1 VSQRCAFIVFFHREG
16 FFMKKNVEAQVKKEI
31 TMRLAPI
38 EKPRNLFVRIAYW
51 WSTREFGK
59 VIMPLKVIYAR
70 KPQMMFLAGMMS
82 RFEEKS
88 VSLEPALK
96 LLIKTFASALN
107 NCEFCRDIALA
118 QAVKKELGAD
128 KFTALG
134 DGAENRPDIFSEK
147 ELVVLKFVKEYADG
161 RKISD
166 ATFAGLRELFSETE
180 IVEITAIN
188 AIEQYYNACS
198 IPLGIGSDNLRKF
211 NENQNKIERTGKI
224 EKPSFLKN
232 FLKIQRG

>member
-1 VSQRCAFIVFFHREG
+1 
-16 FFMKKNVEAQVKKEI
+16 
-31 TMRLAPI
+31 MRLAPI

-70 KPQMMFLAGMMS
+70 KPQMMLLAQMFY

-107 NCEFCRDIALA
+107 GCEFCRDISLA
-118 QAVKKELGAD
+118 QAVKKELGLD
-128 KFTALG
+128 KFTALK
-134 DGAENRPDIFSEK
+134 DGAENRSDIFDEK
-147 ELVVLKFVKEYADG
+147 ERAVLKFVKEYSDG
-161 RKISD
+161 KKIS
-166 ATFAGLRELFSETE
+166 AETFTKLRELFSETE
-180 IVEITAIN
+180 IVEITAMN

-198 IPLGIGSDNLRKF
+198 IPLGIESDNLRKF
-211 NENQNKIERTGKI
+211 NENKNKIKRTVKT
-224 EKPSFLKN
+224 EKLFE
-232 FLKIQRG
+232 Q